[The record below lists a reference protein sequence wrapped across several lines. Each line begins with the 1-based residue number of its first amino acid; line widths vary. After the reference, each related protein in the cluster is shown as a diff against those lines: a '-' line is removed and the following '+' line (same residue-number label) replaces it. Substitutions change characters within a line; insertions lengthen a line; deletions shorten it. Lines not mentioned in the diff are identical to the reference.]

1 MLRVPEG
8 RLKLMIR
15 HKTFL
20 LAGHYKLTMNDK
32 PKAGNMTFHA
42 ELLKLTQ
49 VQLCPAKLSRA
60 ISGSLLPKPLFFALG
75 IP

>member
-1 MLRVPEG
+1 
-8 RLKLMIR
+8 
-15 HKTFL
+15 
-20 LAGHYKLTMNDK
+20 MNDK

-60 ISGSLLPKPLFFALG
+60 ISGSLLPKPLLFAAGMPQKTSEAEPHLFG
-75 IP
+75 LVSALLVRTDTLL